1 MAIKDVTADKI
12 EITSC
17 ISRMFSIS
25 AATFRA
31 IKPNKI
37 KALIKITKNRFPRKL
52 SRKWKIQ
59 YATSAIER
67 MKELTD
73 SAEKIN
79 SRRNCRNTFVTC
91 VSDVYLFLVDKIRQ
105 NTTIVSF
112 LEE

>member
-37 KALIKITKNRFPRKL
+37 KALIKITKNKFPRKPIEKMENPVCNKRN
-52 SRKWKIQ
+52 RKD
-59 YATSAIER
+59 ER
-67 MKELTD
+67 T
-73 SAEKIN
+73 N
-79 SRRNCRNTFVTC
+79 G
-91 VSDVYLFLVDKIRQ
+91 
-105 NTTIVSF
+105 
-112 LEE
+112 

>member
-37 KALIKITKNRFPRKL
+37 KALIKITKNKFRGNYRENGK
-52 SRKWKIQ
+52 SSMQQAQSKG
-59 YATSAIER
+59 
-67 MKELTD
+67 
-73 SAEKIN
+73 
-79 SRRNCRNTFVTC
+79 
-91 VSDVYLFLVDKIRQ
+91 
-105 NTTIVSF
+105 
-112 LEE
+112 

>member
-37 KALIKITKNRFPRKL
+37 KALIKITKNKFPRKL

-67 MKELTD
+67 MTELTD
-73 SAEKIN
+73 SAEKM
-79 SRRNCRNTFVTC
+79 RRAYAHGKTH
-91 VSDVYLFLVDKIRQ
+91 DKIY
-105 NTTIVSF
+105 N
-112 LEE
+112 